1 MDTTLPSPKFRDG
14 APRLLAGTLQ
24 THTVA
29 DAAESIPVQWGD
41 FFALDV
47 PEIHTASVTYG
58 VIVRADAERMDYLC
72 AIEVPSFDGVN
83 SPHRETLPAARY
95 AVFTIDG
102 LEHIGE
108 HWSEIYAGW
117 LPASGHT
124 LAQSPAFE
132 RYDDRYDPETETGPI
147 ELWVPVQPVS

>member
-1 MDTTLPSPKFRDG
+1 MSTTLPSPKFRDG
-14 APRLLAGTLQ
+14 AQRLLAGSLR

-58 VIVRADAERMDYLC
+58 VVVRADAESMDYMC

-83 SPHRETLPAARY
+83 SPHRETLPAAHY

-108 HWSEIYAGW
+108 SWADIYAKW
-117 LPASGHT
+117 LPDSGHN
-124 LAQSPAFE
+124 LAESPAFE

-147 ELWVPVQPVS
+147 ELWVPVKTVS